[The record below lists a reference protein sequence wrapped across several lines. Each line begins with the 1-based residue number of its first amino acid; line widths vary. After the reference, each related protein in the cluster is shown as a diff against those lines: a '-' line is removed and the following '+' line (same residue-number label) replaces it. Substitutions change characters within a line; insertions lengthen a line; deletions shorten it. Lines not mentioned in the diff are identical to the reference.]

1 MRPVEAGLKSSRWL
15 IAIDISYIEEEVAVS
30 SRIFRARA
38 MRWQKREN
46 FAAKNRHVGKK
57 KEEEKERGS
66 RRSKRRR
73 TSS

>member
-15 IAIDISYIEEEVAVS
+15 IAIDISYIEEEEVAAS

-38 MRWQKREN
+38 MRWQKGEN

-57 KEEEKERGS
+57 KEEKGRGS
-66 RRSKRRR
+66 RRCERRR